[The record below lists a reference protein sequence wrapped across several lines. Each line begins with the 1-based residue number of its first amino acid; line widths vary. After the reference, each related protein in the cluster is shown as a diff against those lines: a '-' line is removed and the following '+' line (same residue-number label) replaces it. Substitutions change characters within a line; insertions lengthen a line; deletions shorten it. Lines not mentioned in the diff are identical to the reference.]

1 MHAQRGGATSLLL
14 IRHGESA
21 ANVAATT
28 AEATGAEVVD
38 MPLRDADVPLTL
50 VGADQAGALGGRLAA
65 LAAADYPR
73 SVWVSPYLRARET
86 ASIALAGRPVDCRI
100 RQDERLRDRELG
112 ILDLLTARGV
122 EQRLPAE
129 AARRRRLGR
138 FYYRPPGGESWS
150 DVALRIRSF
159 LEVLDTDDCD
169 PHALVVAHDAV
180 LLLFRV
186 VCEGLTELDALH
198 LARTEPLLNTSVT
211 KLVRTDRDSPWRVE
225 WYNDVSHLHTAAES
239 RVVPE

>member
-1 MHAQRGGATSLLL
+1 MTARRGGATSLLL
-14 IRHGESA
+14 VRHGESA
-21 ANVAATT
+21 ANVAAST
-28 AEATGAEVVD
+28 AEAAGAEVID

-50 VGADQAGALGGRLAA
+50 VGADQAEALGARLAA
-65 LAAADYPR
+65 LAAAEYPR
-73 SVWVSPYLRARET
+73 SVWVSPYQRARET
-86 ASIALAGRPVDCRI
+86 ASIALAGRPADCRI

-112 ILDLLTARGV
+112 ILELLTSRGV

-138 FYYRPPGGESWS
+138 FYYRPPGGESWP
-150 DVALRIRSF
+150 DVALRVRSF

-186 VCEGLTELDALH
+186 VCEGLTEVDALQ
-198 LARTEPLLNTSVT
+198 LARTEPVLNASVT

-225 WYNDVSHLHTAAES
+225 CYNDVSHLHTEAES
-239 RVVPE
+239 RVLPE